1 MRKLDLTQKKI
12 KHGEGDGEEL
22 KSGGKRHIKS
32 EGQGNYCIVA
42 RAAEEKVAQLMENSK
57 IGR

>member
-22 KSGGKRHIKS
+22 KSGGKGTLKAKDKVT
-32 EGQGNYCIVA
+32 IV
-42 RAAEEKVAQLMENSK
+42 
-57 IGR
+57 

>member
-12 KHGEGDGEEL
+12 KHGEEDGEEL
-22 KSGGKRHIKS
+22 KREKRHNKS

-42 RAAEEKVAQLMENSK
+42 RAAEEKVAQLMKSSK